1 MLPMRGPENR
11 RAGSLRRSWQE
22 EVEGQKGFKAK
33 AIGRLQASKF
43 IRERCQGVAVMSTP
57 SGKPFDPFDLSPYA
71 PRRARERSGLDA
83 AADASEDNEDIV
95 DSSHNRDAGRRAES
109 DMAAADPMPYAPRAA
124 PRPEAAGDRLAGPD
138 GGVHSQSRPVPPDQR
153 ATEKSAG
160 KEPVGDVDLARLEAS
175 LQWLQREGAA
185 ERLPRAVQLPPV
197 SGLRPVSPEAP
208 RARGEHF
215 INGVRV
221 PPSLA
226 PERLRPP
233 PLRERRDNLR
243 GPLRV
248 LLAGAVAAPIA
259 YYFSIGNPTPV
270 SEPAAKSGLAAFAS
284 RLVASTEFPVPK
296 EKLRPGDA
304 EDYNTVVSSRNKL
317 VASIDTKPAQSA
329 ALARVEAPAALPRPV
344 PDPAP
349 AAAPVPAAAPA
360 PAATPATDTAP
371 APAAQALRELD
382 SETIRLLMQQGEQFV
397 ASGDLV
403 TARLVYLKAAEAG
416 NAAAALALGATYDP
430 VVLAKI
436 GVRGMGADVEKAR
449 SWYEKAKAFGSPE
462 APRRL
467 EMLANR

>member
-1 MLPMRGPENR
+1 M
-11 RAGSLRRSWQE
+11 
-22 EVEGQKGFKAK
+22 
-33 AIGRLQASKF
+33 
-43 IRERCQGVAVMSTP
+43 
-57 SGKPFDPFDLSPYA
+57 
-71 PRRARERSGLDA
+71 
-83 AADASEDNEDIV
+83 
-95 DSSHNRDAGRRAES
+95 
-109 DMAAADPMPYAPRAA
+109 
-124 PRPEAAGDRLAGPD
+124 
-138 GGVHSQSRPVPPDQR
+138 
-153 ATEKSAG
+153 
-160 KEPVGDVDLARLEAS
+160 
-175 LQWLQREGAA
+175 
-185 ERLPRAVQLPPV
+185 

-329 ALARVEAPAALPRPV
+329 ALARVEAPAALPRSV

-349 AAAPVPAAAPA
+349 AAVRQEYVPL
-360 PAATPATDTAP
+360 DN
-371 APAAQALRELD
+371 ALRVILRHFLTGIARRRSRDRFLDVHQRHISLLAGSDPEQYRETQQPKLAASFHPVRCVKYLD
-382 SETIRLLMQQGEQFV
+382 SRVI
-397 ASGDLV
+397 V
-403 TARLVYLKAAEAG
+403 T
-416 NAAAALALGATYDP
+416 
-430 VVLAKI
+430 
-436 GVRGMGADVEKAR
+436 
-449 SWYEKAKAFGSPE
+449 
-462 APRRL
+462 
-467 EMLANR
+467 